1 MAIIT
6 DTDTGAELR
15 RSPYK
20 TIWKL
25 AWPQLVMMFFH
36 FLIGFVDVWVAG
48 KLGRDVQACMGMV
61 SQAMFFFLVVALAL
75 ANGTVAAISQSAGA
89 GLCRRVQRYVGLS
102 LEIGVVSG
110 LVILVPVLMFRET
123 FLSLL
128 QVPPDLEPIMGYM
141 LEVFLYLTP
150 AYYLFVICNAIF
162 RAQKKVLCPLYAMI
176 LVTTVNTIGDLGL
189 GLGMF
194 GLPALGYKG
203 LAWAT
208 FGSILCGTVFNLV
221 VLGRLGLLHRNSFAP
236 WRWVKRA
243 WPYLFKVSWPAG
255 LSQIVWHSA
264 YMVLYAL
271 TASLPE
277 NSVVAMAGM
286 SAGIRVES
294 LLFLP
299 GMAFNFTASILIGHY
314 LGAGEF
320 EEAKR
325 FGYRIMTFGVVLISC
340 STALLW
346 TVVEPLASFLAPD
359 PQVQAETVRY
369 LAYNMAAMPFLL
381 AAMILGGAFTGAGA
395 TIYQTFIS
403 GGASWLV
410 RLPLAYIL
418 GHLVLRS
425 STGIWMA
432 MFISM
437 VVQSMI
443 MLYVYQFKAW
453 HRFSMR
459 SGKRIRPAPEQE
471 CIFDTSTKNETS
483 T

>member
-1 MAIIT
+1 MTTHA
-6 DTDTGAELR
+6 DTGAALR

-20 TIWKL
+20 TIWSL

-48 KLGRDVQACMGMV
+48 KLGREVQACMGMV
-61 SQAMFFFLVVALAL
+61 SQALFFFLVIALAV

-102 LEIGVVSG
+102 LQVGFVSG

-128 QVPPDLEPIMGYM
+128 QVPPDLMPVMDYM
-141 LEVFLYLTP
+141 LKVFMYLTP
-150 AYYLFVICNAIF
+150 AYYLVVICNAIF

-176 LVTTVNTIGDLGL
+176 LVTTVNTLGDLGL

-194 GLPALGYKG
+194 GLPKLGYKG

-208 FGSILCGTVFNLV
+208 FGSILAGTIFNLI
-221 VLGRLGLLHRNSFAP
+221 VLRRLGLLQKESFAP

-243 WPYLFKVSWPAG
+243 WPYLYRVSWPAG

-264 YMVLYAL
+264 YMILYAL

-277 NSVVAMAGM
+277 GSVVAMAGM

-314 LGAGEF
+314 LGAGDF
-320 EEAKR
+320 REAKR
-325 FGYRIMTFGVVLISC
+325 FGYRIMAFGVVLISC
-340 STALLW
+340 STGLLW
-346 TVVEPLASFLAPD
+346 LVVEPLAAFLAPD
-359 PQVQAETVRY
+359 PLVQAETVRY
-369 LAYNMAAMPFLL
+369 LGYNMAAMPFLL

-395 TIYQTFIS
+395 TLYQTVIS
-403 GGASWLV
+403 GGSSWLV
-410 RLPLAYIL
+410 RLPLAYLL
-418 GHLVLRS
+418 GHVLLGS
-425 STGIWMA
+425 SSGIWMA
-432 MFISM
+432 MLISM
-437 VVQSMI
+437 VVQSLV
-443 MLYVYQFKAW
+443 MLYFYQFKDW
-453 HRFSMR
+453 HKFSMR
-459 SGKRIRPAPEQE
+459 NGKRIRPASEKE
-471 CIFDTSTKNETS
+471 CAFEPSAK
-483 T
+483 